1 MTSLLPRALL
11 FLLLWWVI
19 TEGAGGWAIGL
30 PTIALAVAASHF
42 LQPRRQLRLRPLGA
56 LRFTGFFL
64 VQSLRAGLDVA
75 LRALRPR
82 MRLAP
87 ELLEYRLQLPSG
99 PARVFLADTMSLL
112 PGTLSTELDDDCLCL
127 HVLDTR
133 QSIEADL
140 RQVELRVAD
149 LFGINLPTP

>member
-1 MTSLLPRALL
+1 MVSLLPRALL
-11 FLLLWWVI
+11 FLLLWWAI
-19 TEGAGGWAIGL
+19 TEGVGGWAISL
-30 PTIALAVAASHF
+30 PTIVLAVAASRF
-42 LQPRRQLRLRPLGA
+42 LQPRWQLHLRPLGA
-56 LRFTGFFL
+56 LRFIGFFL

-87 ELLEYRLQLPSG
+87 ALLEYRLQLPSG

-112 PGTLSTELDDDCLCL
+112 PGTLSTELRDDCLCL

-133 QSIEADL
+133 LPIEADL
-140 RQVELRVAD
+140 RQVEVRVAD
-149 LFGINLPTP
+149 LFGLTLRV

>member
-1 MTSLLPRALL
+1 MQTLLLRTSFFA
-11 FLLLWWVI
+11 LLWWSI
-19 TEGAGGWAIGL
+19 TEGAGGWAMGV
-30 PTIALAVAASHF
+30 PVIALAVGTAHL

-87 ELLEYRLQLPSG
+87 ALLEYRLQLPAG

-112 PGTLSTELDDDCLCL
+112 PGTLSTELRDDCLCL
-127 HVLDTR
+127 HVLDAR

-140 RQVELRVAD
+140 RQVEVRVAD
-149 LFGINLPTP
+149 LFGVTLPE

>member
-1 MTSLLPRALL
+1 MLNLLPRILI
-11 FLLLWWVI
+11 FILLWWVV
-19 TEGAGGWAIGL
+19 TEGAGGWMIGV
-30 PTIALAVAASHF
+30 PTIFLALIASLW
-42 LQPRRQLRLRPLGA
+42 LQPRRRLSLRPAGV
-56 LRFTGFFL
+56 LRFAGFFL

-87 ELLEYRLQLPSG
+87 ALLEYRLRLPTG

-112 PGTLSTELDDDCLCL
+112 PGTLSTELRDDCLCL
-127 HVLDTR
+127 HVLDAH

-140 RQVELRVAD
+140 RQVEVRVAD
-149 LFGINLPTP
+149 LFGVNLPTP